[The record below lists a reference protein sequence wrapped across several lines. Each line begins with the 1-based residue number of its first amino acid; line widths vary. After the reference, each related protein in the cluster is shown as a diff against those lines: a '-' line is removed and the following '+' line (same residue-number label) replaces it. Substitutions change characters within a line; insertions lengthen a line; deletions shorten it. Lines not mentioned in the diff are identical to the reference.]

1 MEAEYVKIN
10 TNFLKL
16 LEEYKLKG
24 YVVENTN
31 KNHVPLESTR
41 SILLELS
48 VKMIMNILIV
58 QCTAICEDEKI
69 WSTDDIY
76 IFHIYLSQKLK
87 AHSKIEQDS
96 FFLPESWIYLTL
108 SCL

>member
-58 QCTAICEDEKI
+58 QCTAICVVLFMSHYLVLFTFKCL
-69 WSTDDIY
+69 Y
-76 IFHIYLSQKLK
+76 ININIF
-87 AHSKIEQDS
+87 
-96 FFLPESWIYLTL
+96 
-108 SCL
+108 